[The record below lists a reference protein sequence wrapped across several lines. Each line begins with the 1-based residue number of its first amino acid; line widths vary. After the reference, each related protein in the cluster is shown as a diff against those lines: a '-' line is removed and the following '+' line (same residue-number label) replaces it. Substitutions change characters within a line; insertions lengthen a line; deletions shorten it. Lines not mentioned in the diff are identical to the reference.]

1 MTKKQ
6 EIKTAP
12 SGEVNE
18 TKVAAD
24 MSADQLAREKS
35 KVDAPDVPPPNPSAL
50 MKTRKP
56 REQYQHYLEKMAV
69 SGMDNDVHS
78 GEGVA
83 VGAYETNRAIA
94 VADVDAAMKHIRD
107 NNLDG
112 DFRVI
117 AVKKVLK
124 VTKEQKTVLK
134 FE

>member
-1 MTKKQ
+1 MSKRSNGAP
-6 EIKTAP
+6 AP

-24 MSADQLAREKS
+24 MNADQLVNEQS
-35 KVDAPDVPPPNPSAL
+35 KADASPPNPSAP

-69 SGMDNDVHS
+69 AAMDNDAQS
-78 GEGVA
+78 SEGVA
-83 VGAYETNRAIA
+83 VGSYETNRAVP
-94 VADVDAAMKHIRD
+94 VAGFDAAMKHIRD

-112 DFRVI
+112 TFRVI